1 MLAAVILATENPLQ
15 GVGGGVPG
23 FMNPFTDSEGQAVT
37 PVFIIGTMGW
47 ALGFFGA
54 QHVLQRFMA
63 VEREDKIKESRNMS
77 MIWLCLVYSLSFLLG
92 LFARPAL
99 DQAGLTTMD
108 AERVYFLVSEHFFP
122 AIIAG
127 LLLTAVI
134 AAVMSTADSQ
144 LLLSSAIAAGDLP
157 LLRGFTSSISTSQR
171 VWLGRGLLLVI
182 GALAAFLAIAFP
194 DSVLNLVAYAWGGM
208 GATFGPAVILAL
220 YWRRFNL
227 GGAIAGVVVGFAVAT
242 LWQFVLSGGP
252 QGMFDVMPAMPGFV
266 AGTVAAVVATLLST
280 PPAEDRTRTFDQV
293 VSGRPAQA

>member
-1 MLAAVILATENPLQ
+1 
-15 GVGGGVPG
+15 
-23 FMNPFTDSEGQAVT
+23 
-37 PVFIIGTMGW
+37 MGW

-63 VEREDKIKESRNMS
+63 VEREDKIKASRNMS
-77 MIWLCLVYSLSFLLG
+77 TTWLCLVYSLSFLLG

-99 DQAGLTTMD
+99 EQAGVTTMD
-108 AERVYFLVSEHFFP
+108 AERVFFLVSEHFFP

-157 LLRGFTSSISTSQR
+157 VLRGFSNSISTSQR
-171 VWLGRGLLLVI
+171 VWLGRVLLIVI
-182 GALAAFLAIAFP
+182 GALSAFLAIAFP
-194 DSVLNLVAYAWGGM
+194 ASVLNLVAYAWGGM

-227 GGAIAGVVVGFAVAT
+227 GGAIAGIVVGFAVAS
-242 LWQFVLSGGP
+242 LWQSVLAGSP
-252 QGMFDVMPAMPGFV
+252 QGIFDIMPALPGFL
-266 AGTVAAVVATLLST
+266 AGTVAAIIATLLT
-280 PPAEDRTRTFDQV
+280 AAPARERSREFDWV
-293 VSGRPAQA
+293 VSGSPTEA

>member
-1 MLAAVILATENPLQ
+1 
-15 GVGGGVPG
+15 
-23 FMNPFTDSEGQAVT
+23 
-37 PVFIIGTMGW
+37 
-47 ALGFFGA
+47 
-54 QHVLQRFMA
+54 
-63 VEREDKIKESRNMS
+63 MS
-77 MIWLCLVYSLSFLLG
+77 TTWLCLVYSLSFLLG

-108 AERVYFLVSEHFFP
+108 AERVYFLVAEHFFP

-157 LLRGFTSSISTSQR
+157 LLRRFASSVSTSQR

-220 YWRRFNL
+220 YLRRFNL

-266 AGTVAAVVATLLST
+266 AGTVAASRCHTAYHSASRGPHAGVRPGGWRETGAGVSPEAGVAPALHALLRRAWDADCLRS
-280 PPAEDRTRTFDQV
+280 
-293 VSGRPAQA
+293 